1 MDSNIN
7 LVKKNKIAFKKPQKF
22 ISKIGI
28 SPTSE
33 KISLKKPANTVKNS
47 VCNTPM
53 NKSPAMGMSLRT
65 SVDVAD
71 MPKKFKE
78 QSITLRIATNNAQR
92 ETLESP
98 NARVPNEDD
107 LDDSQDLTP
116 AIVKKPSGISTRKG
130 SINDLPKMKI
140 MNLNQ
145 KGIKLNMGKVSQL

>member
-71 MPKKFKE
+71 MPRKFKE
-78 QSITLRIATNNAQR
+78 QSISLRIATNNA
-92 ETLESP
+92 
-98 NARVPNEDD
+98 
-107 LDDSQDLTP
+107 
-116 AIVKKPSGISTRKG
+116 
-130 SINDLPKMKI
+130 
-140 MNLNQ
+140 
-145 KGIKLNMGKVSQL
+145 